1 MVRCASIAAVSVAAG
16 LVLLSVAT
24 SSAGLISGAAILSLG
39 IAFTFPSLSA
49 MALSSLTDQ
58 TERASLIG
66 SFGMFFEVGAGL
78 GGFLIGPVARSAGLP
93 SAFRVAAFAPLLA
106 LIVLRA
112 RRYTSL
118 SGQNARSRTFG

>member
-1 MVRCASIAAVSVAAG
+1 MRLNCGGFGCTG

-78 GGFLIGPVARSAGLP
+78 GGFLIGPVAVAPDCRQRSE
-93 SAFRVAAFAPLLA
+93 SQPL
-106 LIVLRA
+106 RPCW
-112 RRYTSL
+112 R
-118 SGQNARSRTFG
+118 